1 MNKETTSYEDILET
15 KPFFVITPKG
25 TSMLPLLRQGIDT
38 IKVIKPTSPFKKYD
52 VILFK
57 RKDGSYVLHRIIKVK
72 KNCLYLCGDNQV
84 IKEKVMYDQV
94 IGLMEGYFREEE
106 YISCSDKSY
115 LKYSKRRVA
124 SRPFRFIRYFLS
136 RIYHKIFKKDKK
148 K

>member
-72 KNCLYLCGDNQV
+72 KNCAYITKSLKQSSIIMTRACGTLRAF
-84 IKEKVMYDQV
+84 M
-94 IGLMEGYFREEE
+94 R
-106 YISCSDKSY
+106 
-115 LKYSKRRVA
+115 
-124 SRPFRFIRYFLS
+124 
-136 RIYHKIFKKDKK
+136 
-148 K
+148 